1 VQKSSFLRSA
11 AMAIMLAGAAFMP
24 ALSDRR
30 PRVVPNMPGERLRN
44 DPPKRPRKLSAH
56 DGARLYDARFKREG
70 RNLKRLDSQDRGGW
84 ASTNAWL
91 TRLELRKAVANA
103 DAELNARYAA
113 ADFDEM
119 LK

>member
-30 PRVVPNMPGERLRN
+30 PHVVPNLPGERLLPR
-44 DPPKRPRKLSAH
+44 PKPKAKPVDREKIDSAQ
-56 DGARLYDARFKREG
+56 FKRY
-70 RNLKRLDSQDRGGW
+70 RRSVSRLRAELNGGW